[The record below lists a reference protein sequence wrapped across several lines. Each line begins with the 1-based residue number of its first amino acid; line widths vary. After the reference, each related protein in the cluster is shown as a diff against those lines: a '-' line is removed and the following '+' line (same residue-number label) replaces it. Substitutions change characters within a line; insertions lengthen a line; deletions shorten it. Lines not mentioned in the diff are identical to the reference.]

1 MGAKK
6 FHLAVTIGDKKR
18 ERAVGFSKTSW
29 KPGRQPDDRI
39 NDERPPATSHRQ
51 DFLIEIFLSQ
61 PAIKGFAIV
70 DGLSPVDLYVGA
82 LAFVDCGLNPW
93 TRTRF
98 RT

>member
-1 MGAKK
+1 MKNNENKPLGSRK
-6 FHLAVTIGDKKR
+6 HLG
-18 ERAVGFSKTSW
+18 KTMW
-29 KPGRQPDDRI
+29 QPDDRI

-51 DFLIEIFLSQ
+51 DFLTEIFLSQ

-82 LAFVDCGLNPW
+82 PAFVDCGLNPW

-98 RT
+98 QT